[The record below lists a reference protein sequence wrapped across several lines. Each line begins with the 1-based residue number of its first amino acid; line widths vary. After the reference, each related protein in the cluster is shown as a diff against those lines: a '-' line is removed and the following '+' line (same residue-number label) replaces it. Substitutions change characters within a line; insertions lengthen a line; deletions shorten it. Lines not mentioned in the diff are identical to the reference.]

1 MSIDFSPS
9 ILALNRNRLKDRT
22 QTPKETIGKKVIDA
36 ALHYEAFM
44 TKHASTKSEL
54 AHAAF
59 RGDIP
64 SEVTSVLEQNGALE
78 KGWRTRETS

>member
-9 ILALNRNRLKDRT
+9 VLALNRNNLKDRA
-22 QTPKETIGKKVIDA
+22 QISKESIGKKMTGV
-36 ALHYEAFM
+36 LFKYEAYM
-44 TKHASTKSEL
+44 TERTATKSEL
-54 AHAAF
+54 AQAAF

-64 SEVTSVLEQNGALE
+64 SEVTSVLEQNGSLE